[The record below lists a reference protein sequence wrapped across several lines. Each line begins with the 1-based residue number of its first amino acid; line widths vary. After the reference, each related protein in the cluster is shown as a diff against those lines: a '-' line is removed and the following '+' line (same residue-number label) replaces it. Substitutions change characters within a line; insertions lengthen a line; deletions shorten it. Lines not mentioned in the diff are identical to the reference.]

1 MRVFYV
7 RYFVYLI
14 LYYILFYIFCI
25 GKIVIVVWY
34 DEYGYVWVLNNDVK
48 NCCGYGKVNNV
59 RNYKIKKFFNL
70 FFLYLI
76 EFKN

>member
-1 MRVFYV
+1 M
-7 RYFVYLI
+7 
-14 LYYILFYIFCI
+14 
-25 GKIVIVVWY
+25 IVVWY